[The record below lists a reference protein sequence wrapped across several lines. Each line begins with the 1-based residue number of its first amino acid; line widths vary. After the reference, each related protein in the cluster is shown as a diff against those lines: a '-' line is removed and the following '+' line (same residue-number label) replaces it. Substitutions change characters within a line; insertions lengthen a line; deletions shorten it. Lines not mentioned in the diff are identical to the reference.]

1 MFSLILLFCLTFTIP
16 LGKLFDVFYW
26 NNQIIPIETTHS
38 FKEFN
43 THSTI
48 RLTAKHFEAVQSINS
63 VYYFQKK
70 LIPLFEKRL
79 ISLINLNV
87 LKQNFLFSEQ
97 KKKSIYQSAFNVF
110 YPTEKLN

>member
-16 LGKLFDVFYW
+16 LGKLFDIFYW

-48 RLTAKHFEAVQSINS
+48 RLTAKHFEKIHSIKS
-63 VYYFQKK
+63 VYFFQKK
-70 LIPLFEKRL
+70 LIALFEKNL
-79 ISLINLNV
+79 ISLVNLNV
-87 LKQNFLFSEQ
+87 LQQNFLFSEQ
-97 KKKSIYQSAFNVF
+97 KKISIFQSVFNVF
-110 YPTEKLN
+110 YPHEKLI